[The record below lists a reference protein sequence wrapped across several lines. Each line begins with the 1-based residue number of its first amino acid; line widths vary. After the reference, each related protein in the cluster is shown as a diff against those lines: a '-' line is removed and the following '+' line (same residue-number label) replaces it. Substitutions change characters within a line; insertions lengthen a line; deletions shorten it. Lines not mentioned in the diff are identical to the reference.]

1 MPQKFLVAGEW
12 RSSNE
17 VLDVTFPYDG
27 TVSDS
32 IYLATAQDM
41 EDAIVAAQRG
51 FEITRR
57 LPSYQRS
64 EILQNLHHLMKQHFD
79 EIVELMI
86 MESGKTR
93 KVSIAELTRAVQT
106 IFVSSEE
113 ARRLEG
119 DVFSVDWTPAG
130 KNRQGFTKRV
140 PIGTVLAIAPFNY
153 PINLACHKIGPAI
166 AVGNSLILKPAEKTP
181 LSSVKMAELILEAG
195 FPPQAFSMIQAKGT
209 DTEKMVTDPR
219 IAMISFTGSSS
230 VGWQIKAKAGHKKV
244 LLELGGNAGL
254 IIHNDANL
262 DLAIPQA
269 VDGGFAN
276 AGQNCI
282 SVQRMIVQQDIY
294 EEYTDRYLAGVKKLK
309 VGDPR
314 DADTDIGPM
323 ISLRDAERAESWITE
338 AKAQGAT
345 ILHGGKR
352 DGALLEPTVLS
363 KTTPDMKV
371 FCEEIFAPVVTLSP
385 YRDWEQAVATINDSQ
400 YGLQAGL
407 FTQDI
412 KRIMDA
418 WDRIDVGGLMVN
430 GVSTFRVDHMPYG
443 GVKNS
448 GIGREGV
455 KYTIEEMTELK
466 LMVINLA

>member
-12 RSSNE
+12 RASNE

-51 FEITRR
+51 FEITRK

-64 EILQNLHHLMKQHFD
+64 EILQNLHRLMKEHFD

-119 DVFSVDWTPAG
+119 EVFSVDWTPAG

-195 FPPQAFSMIQAKGT
+195 FPPQAFSMIQAKGP

-294 EEYTDRYLAGVKKLK
+294 EEYTDRYLEGVKKLK

-314 DADTDIGPM
+314 EADTDIGPM
-323 ISLRDAERAESWITE
+323 ISLRDAERAESWIME

-345 ILHGGKR
+345 VLHGGKR
-352 DGALLEPTVLS
+352 DGAMLEPTVLS

-443 GVKNS
+443 GVKSS

>member
-195 FPPQAFSMIQAKGT
+195 FPPQAFSMIQAKGP

-323 ISLRDAERAESWITE
+323 ISLRDAERAESWISE

-385 YRDWEQAVATINDSQ
+385 YRDWEQAVAIINDSQ